1 MEIYDPTQ
9 EELEAF
15 QKVAMTSWDII
26 EQDMG
31 SEKFNE
37 IVNAAQEIADSLK

>member
-1 MEIYDPTQ
+1 MEDDYLEKLGKEMEIYDPTQ

-26 EQDMG
+26 
-31 SEKFNE
+31 
-37 IVNAAQEIADSLK
+37 